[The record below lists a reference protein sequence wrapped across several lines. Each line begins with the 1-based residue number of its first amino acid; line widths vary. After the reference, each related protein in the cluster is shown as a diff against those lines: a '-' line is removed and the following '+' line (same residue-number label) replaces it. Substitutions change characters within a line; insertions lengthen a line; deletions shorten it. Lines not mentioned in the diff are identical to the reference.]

1 MIDKQIKKILE
12 KYYLFNF
19 PINSEDQKEIFQL
32 KEFLIDK
39 RNSSLGDSL
48 VNFIYSCAKTL
59 NNHSLSSNKVPDTVL
74 ISSFRSSK
82 ISQHLNLSGKKKKLG
97 NYLESLILLV
107 WSYGLLNIGEMIEK
121 LKEKM
126 TSEMFSSPIEEN
138 RAATKA
144 FTRLFN
150 IIDNLIFDQ

>member
-1 MIDKQIKKILE
+1 MIDEQIKKVLE
-12 KYYLFNF
+12 KHYLFEF
-19 PINSEDQKEIFQL
+19 PINIEDQNQNFKL

-59 NNHSLSSNKVPDTVL
+59 NNNLLSSNKVPDTVL
-74 ISSFRSSK
+74 VNSYRESK
-82 ISQHLNLSGKKKKLG
+82 IYRNFTLSGEKKKLG
-97 NYLESLILLV
+97 NYIESLILLV
-107 WSYGLLNIGEMIEK
+107 WSYGLLNMEEMIDR
-121 LKEKM
+121 LKEEM
-126 TSEMFSSPIEEN
+126 TPDMFTSPMEEK

-150 IIDNLIFDQ
+150 IIDNVIFD